1 VRREIAERAVALAG
15 CPPAGAVPLPA
26 EGLLRIRVRN
36 RWLRATLASFPTLHG
51 ERLVLKIVDETLQAR
66 EFQELGMSHEVAGEA
81 QRLLAHRSGVVLIA
95 APQGQG
101 RRTTLSSFLSFLAA
115 GGGRNVMTLENPVRF
130 PIPGVAQSQ
139 VGGRTGLDFATGL
152 QSLLHQEPDVI
163 GLTDVPDRA
172 TLDMVFGAARRC
184 LIVALCEARDTLQA
198 LAWVRDAGISPAA
211 QGLQLRGLL
220 AQRLLPKLCSSCREP
235 LAEQPRLLEGIRGHD
250 EGELIFYSGAG
261 CAACG
266 GSGRDGRVAIFELL
280 AVREEL
286 RDRLLRGDPLQ
297 LVVEEAQRM
306 GMWTLREDGLL
317 KASQGLVDVRE
328 VLEATSEEAPPA

>member
-1 VRREIAERAVALAG
+1 
-15 CPPAGAVPLPA
+15 
-26 EGLLRIRVRN
+26 
-36 RWLRATLASFPTLHG
+36 
-51 ERLVLKIVDETLQAR
+51 
-66 EFQELGMSHEVAGEA
+66 MSHEVAGEA

-101 RRTTLSSFLSFLAA
+101 RRTTLSSFLSFLSA

-235 LAEQPRLLEGIRGHD
+235 LAEQPRLLEGIRGQD
-250 EGELIFYSGAG
+250 VRELTFYGAPG
-261 CAACG
+261 CAECG
-266 GSGRDGRVAIFELL
+266 GTGRSGRVAIFELL
-280 AVREEL
+280 AVREQL

-297 LVVEEAQRM
+297 LVVEEAQRL

-317 KASQGLVDVRE
+317 KASQGLVDVRD
-328 VLEATSEEAPPA
+328 VLEATAGEEAPPA